1 MACCSRQDIAF
12 LMFFHSHVHKL
23 QRPFVLFC
31 FIKLILENLSLF
43 PSFFVPHIIMV
54 PGVPQRRVLLCLIQ
68 LTSTLWN
75 RYGSRV

>member
-12 LMFFHSHVHKL
+12 LMLFCSHVHKL
-23 QRPFVLFC
+23 KRPCVLFC
-31 FIKLILENLSLF
+31 LIKLILENLSLF
-43 PSFFVPHIIMV
+43 SSFFVPHIIMV